1 MNILMEI
8 LNQITN
14 VLSKNPSAIV
24 GLYILLS
31 IIMLIY
37 SSINLKDGTF
47 INLIVAA
54 VLITIPIVTFTLSLA
69 IDFNVFNADISNNW
83 FYLRDRWINVLNNVN
98 TIACQIIILIT
109 ILGREFMVKII
120 KDFKLTQ
127 YSNYNFISIA
137 TKSMLE
143 FVFGA
148 TSLIFLNIIIWGNEI
163 QVIILIAIL
172 CLCIRD
178 IVDVFDKCN
187 NTKKLDFKR
196 TH

>member
-1 MNILMEI
+1 MEI

-148 TSLIFLNIIIWGNEI
+148 TSLIF
-163 QVIILIAIL
+163 
-172 CLCIRD
+172 
-178 IVDVFDKCN
+178 
-187 NTKKLDFKR
+187 
-196 TH
+196 